1 MLLFSF
7 FIYWRGFFGWLVI
20 VFYKLKPGEGE
31 WRGLDVPLWW
41 SFYKLKPGGLVFPL
55 RLSFYKVWAG
65 FFFIGWSFSLQDS
78 LCRTFFLPWVAGMAK
93 YKASGPAR
101 DFDFEGDPWVL
112 LLSAAGFGAGKLS
125 GVNHFSPMWIWTMMS
140 SEKKLQI
147 HQGTQDQNEA

>member
-1 MLLFSF
+1 
-7 FIYWRGFFGWLVI
+7 
-20 VFYKLKPGEGE
+20 
-31 WRGLDVPLWW
+31 
-41 SFYKLKPGGLVFPL
+41 
-55 RLSFYKVWAG
+55 
-65 FFFIGWSFSLQDS
+65 
-78 LCRTFFLPWVAGMAK
+78 MAK

-147 HQGTQDQNEA
+147 HQGTQDQNEAVQSHGQKD